1 MTVDFDLDVVREL
14 HPPAD
19 EPVDARQRAREFARV
34 ALMAEIEQ
42 LPVPRPRRRSTSRS
56 WLRPRRLAPLGLL
69 GVVAAAAVAI
79 VLGLPL
85 RGGAANPTSAA
96 AAVLQRA
103 ARAAAAAGGPR
114 PLRPGEYWYVKSY
127 ETSTGALFVGG
138 RSGPKASH
146 VIVNALATI
155 ERQIWIGV
163 DRPGM
168 IVTRIAGPIKFLTAA
183 ARRRWIHDGRP
194 RQAAALPSP
203 MRLPADSFGR
213 PYRELLRLP
222 TNVDA
227 LYRQLE
233 HDARNGSAAWKR
245 HEIFTEI
252 GDLLREDPV
261 PAKVRAALYLV
272 AARIPGIQ
280 MLGPTRDGIGR
291 PALAVALNDSL
302 NGLRDEL
309 LFDPHTSALV
319 GESEVVVK
327 PPPADRIKAGTVDYA
342 STYISSTI
350 VERLG
355 QVPTR

>member
-19 EPVDARQRAREFARV
+19 QPVARQRARELARL

-42 LPVPRPRRRSTSRS
+42 LSVPRPRRRRS
-56 WLRPRRLAPLGLL
+56 SWPWLRPRRLAPLGLL
-69 GVVAAAAVAI
+69 GVTVAAAVAI
-79 VLGLPL
+79 VLGLSL

-103 ARAAAAAGGPR
+103 AHAAAAAGGPR
-114 PLRPGEYWYVKSY
+114 QLRPGEYWYVKSY
-127 ETSTGALFVGG
+127 ETSTGALFAGG
-138 RSGPKASH
+138 RSGPKGGY
-146 VIVNALATI
+146 VIVNALSTT

-168 IVTRIAGPIKFLTAA
+168 VVTRISGPIRFLTAA
-183 ARRRWIHDGRP
+183 ARRRWIQDGRP
-194 RQAAALPSP
+194 RQVAALPSP
-203 MRLPADSFGR
+203 MRLPPDSFIR
-213 PYRELLRLP
+213 PYRQLLRLP

-227 LYRQLE
+227 LYRELE
-233 HDARNGSAAWKR
+233 REVRNGSAAWKR
-245 HEIFTEI
+245 HEMFTEV
-252 GDLLREDPV
+252 GDLLREDPL

-280 MLGPTRDGIGR
+280 MLGLTRDGIGR
-291 PALAVALNDSL
+291 PALAIALNDSFD
-302 NGLRDEL
+302 GLRAEL

-342 STYISSTI
+342 STYISSAI
-350 VERLG
+350 VKRLG
-355 QVPTR
+355 EVPTR